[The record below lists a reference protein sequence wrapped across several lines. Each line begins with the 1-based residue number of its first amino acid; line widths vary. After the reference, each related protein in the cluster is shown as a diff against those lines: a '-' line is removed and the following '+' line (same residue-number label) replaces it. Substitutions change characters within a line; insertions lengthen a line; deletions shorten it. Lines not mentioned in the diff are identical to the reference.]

1 MEDRDYLARLTN
13 MFTPQQIPMSP
24 TPSIVTADEDQ
35 TIYMAQQSLPVQMPQ
50 QSFPAGM
57 YNPDPQMSVAP
68 PPGAQMTSVP
78 MPDPS
83 VSPQAPSAS
92 VRPMPRPEVPPVPEA
107 GVGAP
112 VPPLEAPAGSGVP
125 ELDAPGTIVPPETN
139 MTLYEEGLKTLSE
152 MSRDPTVQGGPPKP
166 AAFPGGFVPR
176 DPYDSE
182 SRSIIPNTDERVEAS
197 IDDPGRYRVITNR
210 ERNYRANERF
220 LANRDRNLNGEPAQ
234 PETSPVFSE
243 IMYARPEDGGLPKSG
258 EAPAKPTAPDGR
270 FNPDMPD
277 DTALPG
283 QENMVPHADE
293 ESAAAMETVIEAM
306 PPAEAG
312 APAGVETPDGNVKA
326 VTQEDAKR
334 VAAED
339 PVGFS
344 KALNWFEKTFGITG
358 QDLARFALFYVG
370 SRLAGYKHG
379 ESMSWAFQASAGFL
393 ENRVNAANQLA
404 SGGKYTPES
413 IEEFRRTG
421 DTSVLKL
428 AKGES
433 SQKIDFTNRVEM
445 LVDGKATPMTVY
457 EATDGTNKYYVD
469 ANGAQ
474 VNGRIV
480 DSEDM
485 IKDRDKMIED
495 AGNTYGD
502 VLSYHLGSKD
512 GDVPGVNFD
521 PQNQGRAVA
530 EAMYVW
536 SKRTGVSPD
545 SGAAKQIVERAAQQA
560 KSWLAANRGKSGFL
574 GMGGE
579 EGAVLNDIVPFINAQ
594 MIYQDEHST
603 WAGALK
609 EDGKRLNPEQLFEL
623 NEILEGYIRSDPEV
637 WGNVEQEDRGA
648 VLDRAYTGLYQH
660 YLKMPAEERARYEKE
675 NGFYSFLQTLTTTTR
690 E

>member
-1 MEDRDYLARLTN
+1 MEDRDYLAKLTN

-35 TIYMAQQSLPVQMPQ
+35 TIYMSQQSQPAQMPQ

-68 PPGAQMTSVP
+68 PPGAQMTSVR
-78 MPDPS
+78 MPEPNM
-83 VSPQAPSAS
+83 SPQAPAAS
-92 VRPMPRPEVPPVPEA
+92 LGPPPRPEVPPVPEA

-112 VPPLEAPAGSGVP
+112 VPPIGSPTATGVP

-139 MTLYEEGLKTLSE
+139 QTLYEEGLRTLSQ
-152 MSRDPTVQGGPPKP
+152 MPQDPTVQP
-166 AAFPGGFVPR
+166 
-176 DPYDSE
+176 D
-182 SRSIIPNTDERVEAS
+182 TDKRTRGS
-197 IDDPGRYRVITNR
+197 GSYRGEGTPISNR
-210 ERNYRANERF
+210 ERNVRARERF
-220 LANRDRNLNGEPAQ
+220 HANRQRNLGDAEA
-234 PETSPVFSE
+234 
-243 IMYARPEDGGLPKSG
+243 AALEDGTATRTVFGEILYSNPNPERRGGNNNLPTSG
-258 EAPAKPTAPDGR
+258 EGPTEPTAPDGR

-312 APAGVETPDGNVKA
+312 APAGVETPDGNVKP

-370 SRLAGYKHG
+370 SRLAGYRHG

-393 ENRVNAANQLA
+393 ENRVNTANQLA

-428 AKGES
+428 AKGGS
-433 SQKIDFTNRVEM
+433 SQKIDFTNREEM
-445 LVDGKATPMTVY
+445 LIEGKATPMTVY

-469 ANGAQ
+469 GNGSP
-474 VNGRIV
+474 VNGRLV
-480 DSEDM
+480 DSEAM
-485 IKDRDKMIED
+485 IKDRDNMIED
-495 AGNTYGD
+495 AGNAYGD
-502 VLSYHLGSKD
+502 VLSYHFGSKD

-530 EAMYVW
+530 EAMYDW

-545 SGAAKQIVERAAQQA
+545 SGAAKHIVERAAQQA
-560 KSWLAANRGKSGFL
+560 KSWLAASRGKSGFL
-574 GMGGE
+574 GIGGE

-594 MIYQDEHST
+594 MIYQDEQST

-623 NEILEGYIRSDPEV
+623 NDILEGYIRSDPNV
-637 WGNVEQEDRGA
+637 WGNIKQEDRGT
-648 VLDRAYTGLYQH
+648 VLDKAYTGLYKS
-660 YLKMPAEERARYEKE
+660 YLQMPAEKRARYEKE